1 MGGQGRDPSG
11 SKRRFSDREL
21 NGMVNAREMRS
32 LLGQRAET
40 LVRLGIPRL
49 IGLADQD
56 FASRIDL
63 LGSLLDPG
71 LEVSLTG
78 NIPLCIAFRPG
89 SVDLPG
95 VMSRIEA
102 KSAKGVID
110 MTPLSP
116 EAFDVIDEVRIPS
129 GEFYLLIDVDTGRDL
144 LNVSPEDALAAMRK
158 RGRTPLTLEEGVA
171 LTAQY
176 PELLTDKARYNCI
189 QMPGSRKRGDQRV
202 PSIWFSR
209 GEPRLGWCWD
219 RNIHTWLGSASAAF
233 RLGDKRVASSA
244 GAPSA

>member
-1 MGGQGRDPSG
+1 
-11 SKRRFSDREL
+11 
-21 NGMVNAREMRS
+21 MVNAQGLRS
-32 LLGQRAET
+32 LLGQQAQA
-40 LVRLGIPRL
+40 LVRLGTP
-49 IGLADQD
+49 GLVGLTEQD
-56 FASRIDL
+56 FAARMDL
-63 LGSLLDPG
+63 LGALLDPG

-78 NIPLCIAFRPG
+78 NIPLCIGFRPG
-89 SVDLPG
+89 SVDLPE

-102 KSAKGVID
+102 RSAKGVVD

-116 EAFDVIDEVRIPS
+116 EAFDVIDEVRIPG

-144 LNVSPEDALAAMRK
+144 LNVSPENALAVMRT

-171 LTAQY
+171 LTAQH

-189 QMPGSRKRGDQRV
+189 QMPGSRKPGDQRV

-219 RNIHTWLGSASAAF
+219 RNIHTWLGSASAGF
-233 RLGDKRVASSA
+233 RLGENPGEA
-244 GAPSA
+244 GR